1 MLGEDP
7 GERPLPGLGLDSL
20 VIAELTTALEQR
32 SGLTVDPSLLM
43 RARTAD
49 DIAAG
54 LAAHEAPAAH
64 EVSSAHEAPAPHR
77 PPTPDHDDVPA
88 SALSAL
94 LRPLLQRDGQR

>member
-7 GERPLPGLGLDSL
+7 GDRPLQRLGLDSL

-49 DIAAG
+49 EIAAD

-64 EVSSAHEAPAPHR
+64 R
-77 PPTPDHDDVPA
+77 PPTPDHEDVPT

-94 LRPLLQRDGQR
+94 LRPLLGHDGQRGREQA

>member
-7 GERPLPGLGLDSL
+7 EDRPLQSLGLDSL

-32 SGLTVDPSLLM
+32 SQLTVDPSLLM

-49 DIAAG
+49 EIARD
-54 LAAHEAPAAH
+54 LAAHEPATD
-64 EVSSAHEAPAPHR
+64 PN
-77 PPTPDHDDVPA
+77 PDHSHPESVTT

-94 LRPLLQRDGQR
+94 LRPLLVHDGQRGVGQA